1 MNEGLP
7 GYSTFYRESS
17 SMAPSGSTVLM
28 TGAALVLGAI
38 WYKMRNKKHADDE
51 FVKVEDSNNLLS
63 SLINPFN
70 R

>member
-1 MNEGLP
+1 
-7 GYSTFYRESS
+7 
-17 SMAPSGSTVLM
+17 M